1 MFFLFSSLYD
11 LLIPNILSTNTTM
24 DGSPYYPPSFNR
36 QQQIPPGVPP
46 HYMMSSSSPH
56 LLMSPQPLNHHSF
69 PPPSSNQ
76 SSQHRIYPPFYP
88 HAQSQPPQATSA
100 PQEFQFNNAPLPQY
114 PVRQVRRYKTVKRL
128 VQIPQGKLVL
138 NCPVPIQYLERV
150 PLRDPKEFNMMRYT
164 AITCDPNE
172 FHQKNYT
179 LRQEIMNRETEI
191 AICITMYN
199 VSPTIAWHSMRIDT
213 LIYRK
218 MKYYCQERCMAL

>member
-1 MFFLFSSLYD
+1 ME
-11 LLIPNILSTNTTM
+11 
-24 DGSPYYPPSFNR
+24 GSPYYPPPLHR
-36 QQQIPPGVPP
+36 PQQIPPRIPP
-46 HYMMSSSSPH
+46 HHMMSSSSPH

-69 PPPSSNQ
+69 PPPSSTH
-76 SSQHRIYPPFYP
+76 SSQPHIYPPFYP
-88 HAQSQPPQATSA
+88 HAQSQPPQPPSA
-100 PQEFQFNNAPLPQY
+100 PQEFQYNPALPHH
-114 PVRQVRRYKTVKRL
+114 PARQVRRYKTVKRL

-164 AITCDPNE
+164 AITCDANE

-199 VSPTIAWHSMRIDT
+199 EDEVLLSRTLHGIMKNLTQLTKRYRSPIWVRI
-213 LIYRK
+213 
-218 MKYYCQERCMAL
+218 

>member
-1 MFFLFSSLYD
+1 ME
-11 LLIPNILSTNTTM
+11 
-24 DGSPYYPPSFNR
+24 GSPYYPPPPPLHR
-36 QQQIPPGVPP
+36 PQQIPP
-46 HYMMSSSSPH
+46 HHMMSSSSPH

-69 PPPSSNQ
+69 PPPSSTH
-76 SSQHRIYPPFYP
+76 SSQHHIYPPFYP
-88 HAQSQPPQATSA
+88 HAQSQPPAA
-100 PQEFQFNNAPLPQY
+100 PQEFQYNSALPHH

-164 AITCDPNE
+164 AITCDANE

-199 VSPTIAWHSMRIDT
+199 VGYLACWHT
-213 LIYRK
+213 CVLLT
-218 MKYYCQERCMAL
+218 A